1 MVGNFPVLV
10 FPWVN
15 MPTEVFRGTG
25 ERVEISIP
33 REIDI
38 LELTKKYY
46 LGHKETLLKKYKGK
60 YIAILNNWEKRLGTL
75 ITPPLRG
82 PI

>member
-1 MVGNFPVLV
+1 
-10 FPWVN
+10 
-15 MPTEVFRGTG
+15 
-25 ERVEISIP
+25 VEISIP